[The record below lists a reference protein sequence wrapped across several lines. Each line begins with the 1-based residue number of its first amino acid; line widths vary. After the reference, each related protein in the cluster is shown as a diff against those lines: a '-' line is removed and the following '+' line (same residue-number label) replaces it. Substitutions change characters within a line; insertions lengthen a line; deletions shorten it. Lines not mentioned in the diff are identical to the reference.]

1 MKNFVIAAVL
11 ALSGTQAFASDVV
24 VCEGKIA
31 NQYVSFYAAG
41 NVVGIIKG
49 RVDLNVGGL
58 FNNQPFEEFSEADYR
73 YEEGEN
79 GCTLTAESEQGRFTV
94 EAPCTGR
101 GVGKIENLN
110 IQSLGLVSAS
120 MSVACRHENYRTN

>member
-11 ALSGTQAFASDVV
+11 ALSGTQAFASDLII
-24 VCEGKIA
+24 CEGKVA
-31 NQYVSFYAAG
+31 NQYVSFYYDG
-41 NVVGIIKG
+41 SVVGIIKG
-49 RVDLNVGGL
+49 RVDLNSSGL
-58 FNNQPFEEFSEADYR
+58 FNNQPFEEFSEADAR

-79 GCTLTAESEQGRFTV
+79 SCTLTAESEQGRFTL

-101 GVGKIENLN
+101 GAGKIENLN

-120 MSVACRHENYRTN
+120 FRVACRHENYRTN